1 MNVMFRTGLITFTAA
16 MVFSLVV
23 SVTIFFSFPLES
35 WSMLWEQRV
44 FDLPFIYFLLTVTV
58 LAGITAGLLAGSY
71 SKNKLTAIRNQV
83 EAVSKGKKRTGL
95 EEEPLLELKEI
106 EKSLTALEHKIAEQT
121 KTAQRLV
128 TEHASERERSLQ
140 EVVAEERT
148 RLARELHDSVSQQLF
163 AASMMMA
170 TINETR
176 PPEDDTMK
184 KQLAMVGRMIEQS
197 QLEMRALLLH
207 LRPVALKNKT
217 LEEGVKELLSEL
229 KEKVPLKIQV
239 KAEPLELEKGVE
251 DHLFRILQ
259 EAVSN
264 ILRHAKADK
273 MTVLCVSR
281 DDYVILRVTDNGIGF
296 DVDKAAEKSSY
307 GLTNM
312 KERAEAI
319 GGDLKIV
326 SVAGEGSYYEVK
338 VPYAKGGERK

>member
-1 MNVMFRTGLITFTAA
+1 MSVMYRTALITFTAA
-16 MVFSLVV
+16 VLFSLIL
-23 SVTIFFSFPLES
+23 SVTIFFSFPPAE

-44 FDLPFIYFLLTVTV
+44 LDLPFIYFLLIITVF
-58 LAGITAGLLAGSY
+58 AGLTAGLLAGNY
-71 SKNKLTAIRNQV
+71 AKNRLLAIRSQV
-83 EAVSKGKKRTGL
+83 DAVAKGKKRAGL
-95 EEEPLLELKEI
+95 EGEPLQEMKEF
-106 EKSLTALEHKIAEQT
+106 EKSLVVLEHKIAEQT

-128 TEHASERERSLQ
+128 TEHAREREKSLQ

-170 TINETR
+170 TINETS
-176 PPEDDTMK
+176 PPEDETMK

-229 KEKVPLKIQV
+229 TEKVPMEIQV

-264 ILRHAKADK
+264 ILRHSKAEK
-273 MTVLCVSR
+273 MTVLCVGR
-281 DDYVILRVTDNGIGF
+281 DGYVILRVTDNGIGF
-296 DVDKAAEKSSY
+296 DVDEAAEKSSY

-319 GGDLKIV
+319 GGELKIV

-338 VPYAKGGERK
+338 VPYAKGGESG

>member
-1 MNVMFRTGLITFTAA
+1 MNAMFKTGLITFTASLL
-16 MVFSLVV
+16 FSFVV
-23 SVTIFFSFPLES
+23 SVTIFFSFPLDS
-35 WSMLWEQRV
+35 WSLLWEQRM
-44 FDLPFIYFLLTVTV
+44 FDLPFIYFLLIVIV
-58 LAGITAGLLAGSY
+58 LGGVTAGLLAGSY
-71 SKNKLTAIRNQV
+71 IKSKLTVIRTEV
-83 EAVSKGKKRTGL
+83 EAVSKGKKRAGL
-95 EEEPLLELKEI
+95 NGEQLQEMKDLER
-106 EKSLTALEHKIAEQT
+106 SLTALEQKIMEQT
-121 KTAQRLV
+121 KAAQRLV
-128 TEHASERERSLQ
+128 TEHAKEREKSLQ

-170 TINETR
+170 TINETS

-184 KQLAMVGRMIEQS
+184 KQLTMIGRMIEQS

-207 LRPVALKNKT
+207 LRPIALKNKT

-229 KEKVPLKIQV
+229 KEKVPLQIQV

-264 ILRHAKADK
+264 ILRHSKAEK

-281 DDYVILRVTDNGIGF
+281 DEYVILRITDNGIGF
-296 DVDKAAEKSSY
+296 SVDDAIERSSY

-319 GGDLKIV
+319 GGAFKIV
-326 SVAGEGSYYEVK
+326 SVEGEGTYYEVK
-338 VPYAKGGERK
+338 VPFSKGGESE